1 MERSFRK
8 NSEQDQEW
16 IRERKWSQ
24 RRSHEKVEIFEKLK
38 NLKVEISD
46 KIKSIFEDMKKK
58 MGRNGPKLNDV
69 RLSNFFGQLERLKEL
84 INEELDYEKLKEKV
98 QEMFGRGSEFT
109 TDVYF
114 RIQGKL
120 LQVLRDSYGISR
132 SMKYLVVF
140 LLVGLGFTSAYPTEF
155 DDALLVDRFDQA
167 DRPMHAGGWIA
178 ERMRESLQVMVDGFE
193 KALKEGKTISERAF
207 KKAEELYHTLLDWGI
222 DVGEEIKEAL
232 ERIGQEF
239 DKNRPDRADRPLH
252 VGNWIAERMRESL
265 QVMVDGFEKALKEGK
280 TISERAFRKAEELY
294 HKLLDWGIEVGEEIK
309 EAIERIGREFEK
321 NSLDRADNPMHV
333 GDWITDRMRDSL
345 QVMIDSFEKALKE
358 GKTISERAF
367 RKAEELYHK
376 LLDWGV
382 DVGEEIKEAIER
394 IGREFERNSPDR
406 ADNSMHVGDWITD
419 RMRDSLQVMI
429 DSFEKA
435 IKEGKTISERAFKKA
450 EELYHKLLDWGID
463 VGEEIKEALDRIRGE
478 IEKNA

>member
-1 MERSFRK
+1 
-8 NSEQDQEW
+8 
-16 IRERKWSQ
+16 
-24 RRSHEKVEIFEKLK
+24 
-38 NLKVEISD
+38 
-46 KIKSIFEDMKKK
+46 
-58 MGRNGPKLNDV
+58 
-69 RLSNFFGQLERLKEL
+69 
-84 INEELDYEKLKEKV
+84 
-98 QEMFGRGSEFT
+98 
-109 TDVYF
+109 
-114 RIQGKL
+114 
-120 LQVLRDSYGISR
+120 
-132 SMKYLVVF
+132 MKYLVVF

-239 DKNRPDRADRPLH
+239 DKNRPDPADRPLH

-294 HKLLDWGIEVGEEIK
+294 HKLLDWGMDVGEEIK

-321 NSLDRADNPMHV
+321 NSLDRADNPVHV

-345 QVMIDSFEKALKE
+345 QVMIDSFEKAVKE
-358 GKTISERAF
+358 GKKISERAF

-376 LLDWGV
+376 LLAWGV

-429 DSFEKA
+429 DSFEKT